1 MCLKIPLNGSEI
13 EQNYCCF
20 PKKNLTICSLQ
31 FFLGFFCVF
40 VFFLVGEITNCINA
54 AGATAG
60 SALDQH

>member
-20 PKKNLTICSLQ
+20 SKKNLTICSLQ
-31 FFLGFFCVF
+31 FFLCFCVF

-54 AGATAG
+54 ATAG
-60 SALDQH
+60 SDLDQH